1 MVDLTSAIHVQR
13 FGGSGSSGGAA
24 AHDGVMGTVLRRLAG
39 FAELSAAEADRVREL
54 APARRRARAGAVL
67 LAEGRAGRHF
77 LLSGW
82 ACRQRVLRDG
92 RRQIFDVIAPGE
104 GFGWGE
110 PADGYAR
117 QTVAALTPVECVD
130 AAALIIGQGDAAPSG
145 LARALRG
152 MLLEQDAR
160 RLDHMIRLGRLTA
173 VERVAHFVL
182 EMQRRVGAVE
192 ARCFPLPLTQEA
204 MADVLGLSVVHLNRV
219 LRQLRDA
226 DLFEL
231 RRGTAAVLDPEALAA
246 AAVLAPAAGRMQPAR

>member
-1 MVDLTSAIHVQR
+1 MLDLASESTLPR
-13 FGGSGSSGGAA
+13 FGGSAGAA
-24 AHDGVMGTVLRRLAG
+24 ARDGAMAAVLRRLGG
-39 FAELSAAEADRVREL
+39 FAVLTAAEAERVRAL
-54 APARRRARAGAVL
+54 ASARRRMRTGAVL

-117 QTVAALTPVECVD
+117 QTVAALTPVETVD
-130 AAALIIGQGDAAPSG
+130 AAALIIGQGDGASGG

-182 EMQRRVGAVE
+182 EVQRRVGAVE
-192 ARCFPLPLTQEA
+192 MQSFPLPLTQEA

-219 LRQLRDA
+219 LRQLRA
-226 DLFEL
+226 AGLFEL
-231 RRGTAAVLDPEALAA
+231 RRGMATVVDPKAMAA
-246 AAVLAPAAGRMQPAR
+246 AAVLPPAAERLQPAR